1 MYLRERGS
9 IILRWWSQFW
19 KSIVE
24 KKVVCLVVFLF
35 IILVKLYPKFEFI
48 FNLCFGKHH
57 FIDVTL
63 KKICVPRNI
72 LCGDIKSPID
82 WLIDLLMDWW
92 IDSLKKK
99 SINLFSPCRRI
110 GKDLSNTFAKLEK
123 LTICK
128 LPSLNSYLVFYLCI
142 IIIVYLPIFHIVFG
156 LQWPKENR
164 YLMTRQWRLR
174 SSRISLNKL
183 VNIYACSV
191 CARVCMYFI

>member
-1 MYLRERGS
+1 MMVA
-9 IILRWWSQFW
+9 ILKIYCWEKSGLFSCLFIHNISKVVSKIRIYFQLMFW
-19 KSIVE
+19 KTSLYWCDI
-24 KKVVCLVVFLF
+24 KK
-35 IILVKLYPKFEFI
+35 
-48 FNLCFGKHH
+48 NLCAQKYPLWRYQ
-57 FIDVTL
+57 VT
-63 KKICVPRNI
+63 
-72 LCGDIKSPID
+72 D
-82 WLIDLLMDWW
+82 WLIDWFIDGLMDWF
-92 IDSLKKK
+92 IKKK